1 MPGPRYRLA
10 IFDFDGT
17 LADSLPWF
25 AGILNEVAVRYG
37 FRTLDAAEME
47 ALRGEDNRAI
57 VRALGVPAWKI
68 PLIANHMRR
77 LVARDAGLIR
87 LFPGVGDLF
96 AGLAAG
102 GMRVAVVTSNAE
114 ENVRRILGPANA
126 ALVDHFGCGA
136 SLFGKPRKICSV
148 LKASGLGAADAIAI
162 GDEVRDI
169 EAAAAAGVA
178 AGAVTWGYARPDL
191 LRSRGPTLVF
201 DSVGEIAE
209 RLAPG
214 GATPAVLPDRAE
226 RESGSHKS

>member
-1 MPGPRYRLA
+1 MPHPRYRLA

-17 LADSLPWF
+17 LADSLHWF
-25 AGILNEVAVRYG
+25 AGILNEVAARYG

-47 ALRGEDNRAI
+47 ALRGQDNRAI
-57 VRALGVPAWKI
+57 VRALGVPAWKV
-68 PLIANHMRR
+68 PLIASHMRR
-77 LVARDAGLIR
+77 LVARDAGQIR

-96 AGLAAG
+96 AGLVAG
-102 GMRVAVVTSNAE
+102 GVRVAVVTSNAE

-126 ALVDHFGCGA
+126 GLVDHFGCGA
-136 SLFGKPRKICSV
+136 SLFGKARKIRSV
-148 LKASGLGAADAIAI
+148 LKASGLDAADAIAI

-169 EAAAAAGVA
+169 EAASAAGVA
-178 AGAVTWGYARPDL
+178 SGVVTWGYARPDL